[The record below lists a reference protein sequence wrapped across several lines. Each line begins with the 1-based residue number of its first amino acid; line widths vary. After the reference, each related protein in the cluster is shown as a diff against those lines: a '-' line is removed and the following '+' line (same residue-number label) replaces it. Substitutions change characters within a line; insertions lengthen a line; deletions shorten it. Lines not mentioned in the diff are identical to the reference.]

1 MMRRFIRQRLT
12 FAARDER
19 GITLV
24 EGVVAALL
32 LVIGA
37 LGVFQILDAG
47 TRNTFRAEESQV
59 VNNLLQA
66 ELEDI
71 QRRDYATIALT
82 EAPAKVN
89 DPDDPRWRVSGTS
102 YATARDGGELEPMV
116 FNGGDVPG
124 GGTVEGGEITPVS
137 GEHSVGDVKVQIFR
151 FITWTDDP
159 DCAECGAGAMKRII
173 VAAKV
178 VEAPVSFER
187 AVQELQTTITDPTIK
202 PDDNPA
208 PPEDDPETTTAQFWL
223 TDTTCDNAER
233 IPPSSDHPA
242 HNTRGICDSGH
253 KTGNTR
259 GAPDLMYT
267 SAPSVEDNPSG
278 TLYDYATDP
287 GAEPAVGADQD
298 VGLLMP
304 KSTIDTCLLAPV
316 LNTLDVKRLLDGV
329 LSILQLPKLPGQLDG
344 ILDITAL
351 DSQRHLRVHTWVSPP
366 IKGSGGLLLGR
377 GTLELFTKTINGAT
391 HPGEICAWLSVRQS
405 VTVPACL
412 LNLLGICIPLGSTTI
427 EVDLPVVN
435 VGLLSGGECRTG
447 LGLNLTNFQY
457 SQNPWPRDWTKIS
470 VPMCFVS
477 VNAAGAIIPTVLPPN
492 SRIVLSLMVRRWG
505 TGGEGLEFMYD
516 QVGFESR
523 LELETN
529 KILSF

>member
-1 MMRRFIRQRLT
+1 MRRFRERLSHVVS
-12 FAARDER
+12 DER

-24 EGVVAALL
+24 EGVVAAML

-37 LGVFQILDAG
+37 LGVFQLLDTG
-47 TRNTFRAEESQV
+47 TRNTYRAEESQV

-66 ELEDI
+66 ELEEI
-71 QRRDYATIALT
+71 QRLDYAAIALT
-82 EAPAKVN
+82 EAPAQVG
-89 DPDDPRWRVSGTS
+89 DSDDPRWRVSGTR
-102 YATARDGGELEPMV
+102 YAVGREGDQLEQMV
-116 FNGGDVPG
+116 FNGGEIPG
-124 GGTVEGGEITPVS
+124 GGTVAGGTVEPVS
-137 GEHSVGDVKVQIFR
+137 GVMSVGDVKVRIFR
-151 FITWTDDP
+151 FITWTADP
-159 DCAECGAGAMKRII
+159 DCEECGAGAMKRIV

-178 VEAPVSFER
+178 VEAPASFER
-187 AVQELQTTITDPTIK
+187 AAQELQTTVTDPTIT

-223 TDTTCDNAER
+223 TDTTCDNPER

-259 GAPDLMYT
+259 GAPDLMYPE
-267 SAPSVEDNPSG
+267 APSVEDNPSG

-287 GAEPAVGADQD
+287 GAEPATGADQD

-316 LNTLDVKRLLDGV
+316 LNTLDVKRLLDGI
-329 LSILQLPKLPGQLDG
+329 LNILQLPKLPEQLDG

-351 DSQRHLRVHTWVSPP
+351 DAQRHLRVHTWVSPP
-366 IKGSGGLLLGR
+366 IKGSGGILLGR
-377 GTLELFTKTINGAT
+377 GTLELFTKTINGAV

-412 LNLLGICIPLGSTTI
+412 INILGICIPLGQTTI

-457 SQNPWPRDWTKIS
+457 SQNPWPQDWTKIT

-477 VNAAGAIIPTVLPPN
+477 VNAAGAIVPTILPPN

-529 KILSF
+529 KLLSF